1 MSKKVLVITSSLRKG
16 GNSDTLAE
24 MFAKG
29 AREAGNEVEMLSL
42 ADKNIAFC
50 KGCLACGKTQKCVI
64 NDDAVEIAEKM
75 KDAEV
80 IAFATPVYYYSVS
93 GQLKT
98 MLDRANP
105 LFTADY
111 NFRDI
116 YLLAT
121 AAEDGE
127 ETVAGTQTA
136 IEGWVDCF
144 EKARLAGTVFAGGVN
159 DKGDIAGHK
168 ALEEAYNAGRE
179 IR

>member
-1 MSKKVLVITSSLRKG
+1 MGKKVLVITSSLRRG

-24 MFAKG
+24 MFANG
-29 AREAGNEVEMLSL
+29 AREAGNEVEVISL
-42 ADKNIAFC
+42 ADKTIGFC
-50 KGCLACGKTQKCVI
+50 KGCLACGETQKCVI

-75 KDAEV
+75 KKADA

-121 AAEDGE
+121 AAEDE
-127 ETVAGTQTA
+127 NFTVKGAVTA
-136 IEGWVDCF
+136 LEGWVACY
-144 EKARLAGTVFAGGVN
+144 EKARFVKTVFAGGVN
-159 DKGDIAGHK
+159 KKGDITGHSQLK
-168 ALEEAYNAGRE
+168 EAYRVGRN
-179 IR
+179 I

>member
-1 MSKKVLVITSSLRKG
+1 MGKKVLVITSSLRKG

-24 MFAKG
+24 MFANG
-29 AREAGNEVEMLSL
+29 AREAGNEVEVISL
-42 ADKNIAFC
+42 ADKTIGFC
-50 KGCLACGKTQKCVI
+50 KGCLACGETQKCVI

-75 KDAEV
+75 KKADA

-121 AAEDGE
+121 AAEDE
-127 ETVAGTQTA
+127 NFTVKGAVTA
-136 IEGWVDCF
+136 LEGWVVCY
-144 EKARLAGTVFAGGVN
+144 EKARFVKTVFAGGVN
-159 DKGDIAGHK
+159 KKGDITGHSQLK
-168 ALEEAYNAGRE
+168 EAYRVGRN
-179 IR
+179 I